1 MQKITLQ
8 KRINLIL
15 ALRLSVQA
23 EAPYR
28 KNLHPDRALT
38 DKYTLYYNM
47 QITILDE
54 CSVLILYFHT
64 LNFTITFSTFFHC
77 LSHHFVYFSLLTQVR
92 VCWNKIYIVIVNYG
106 SYGLIILW
114 ITFLTVKILLLSG
127 TAKKKKHN
135 LVFYL
140 CIKSNKTAVSFKK
153 QVLCNRQSCKQF
165 CISLCFFLSKLNST
179 GNQFGSARLCCENE

>member
-1 MQKITLQ
+1 MNLPSFQTHTTVVWPSLCSRLCENVNVFVFLLSPTTISCVYSYFPALLPLQTESSSCNLLLRNAVGFLQHEKSQLQKITLQ

-15 ALRLSVQA
+15 ALCLSVQA

-38 DKYTLYYNM
+38 DKYTVYYNM

-92 VCWNKIYIVIVNYG
+92 ICWNKIYIVIVNYG
-106 SYGLIILW
+106 SYGLIIL
-114 ITFLTVKILLLSG
+114 
-127 TAKKKKHN
+127 
-135 LVFYL
+135 
-140 CIKSNKTAVSFKK
+140 
-153 QVLCNRQSCKQF
+153 
-165 CISLCFFLSKLNST
+165 
-179 GNQFGSARLCCENE
+179 